1 MRSHNAQASYGRTGG
16 MIGDAK
22 KKLQRTINIAEKLY
36 EKMNEL
42 TRRVEDT
49 TETVDDTNARVQE
62 LEGELADRQ
71 ERLETKLDE
80 ERASLEAK
88 VDEQRAVFR
97 AELAA
102 QREILE
108 ALADERGIDV
118 GDLAEGTAAP
128 DDPAPSDAAGE
139 ADTAEVDD
147 ESPAPDGTDAAEVD
161 DDVPPGTADGPPSET
176 AEEES
181 DERVA

>member
-22 KKLQRTINIAEKLY
+22 KKLQRMINIAEELY
-36 EKMNEL
+36 EKVNEL

-102 QREILE
+102 HREILE
-108 ALADERGIDV
+108 ALAEERGIDV
-118 GDLAEGTAAP
+118 GNLAEGTPAP
-128 DDPAPSDAAGE
+128 DDADDSPPTDTAGE
-139 ADTAEVDD
+139 ADTAEV
-147 ESPAPDGTDAAEVD
+147 PD

-176 AEEES
+176 AEEETDGES
-181 DERVA
+181 VA

>member
-1 MRSHNAQASYGRTGG
+1 

-22 KKLQRTINIAEKLY
+22 KKLQRTINIAEELY
-36 EKMNEL
+36 EKVNEL

-118 GDLAEGTAAP
+118 GDLAEGTATP
-128 DDPAPSDAAGE
+128 DDPTPTETAGE
-139 ADTAEVDD
+139 ASTAEVADN
-147 ESPAPDGTDAAEVD
+147 
-161 DDVPPGTADGPPSET
+161 DVPPGTAEGPPSDT
-176 AEEES
+176 AEEEA
-181 DERVA
+181 DESVA